1 MSEKASKGTWV
12 RIKNTVLKVG
22 ERAPQVP
29 EETKAVP
36 LDMWIN
42 GFLDNDEANIGDK
55 VSITSLAGLNHEG
68 TMVEIMPVYKVDYGK
83 PQPELLTIGPELR
96 AILKEGR
103 NNG

>member
-1 MSEKASKGTWV
+1 MTEKAAKGDWV

-36 LDMWIN
+36 LEMWIN
-42 GFLDNDEANIGDK
+42 GFLVEKEAKVGDQ
-55 VSITSLAGLNHEG
+55 VNITSLAGLNHQGQLTEL
-68 TMVEIMPVYKVDYGK
+68 MPIYEVNYGR

-96 AILKEGR
+96 AILKEVVK
-103 NNG
+103 NG